1 MSLDITKL
9 LDEVEAEVKTLLKSA
24 QEDAANLA
32 KAEKKD
38 EKSEDSK
45 VAKAEE
51 SAKEESK
58 KEESK
63 KEESSKEEKSAMEKA
78 DEEGSGY
85 ESQAPEAS
93 DEAAAA
99 PEAEAAPEAQAEGAD
114 EVEDVAA
121 MLKDLDDD
129 MLHELYQR
137 IKMELMGRMQA
148 QEGSAEAA
156 PEAAAAPEAEAAP
169 AEQMQMSKSEKEYT
183 EKLAKAESDL
193 KSKEEEIAKLKK
205 SLEEHEK
212 GIGEFA
218 DIVKTLVERPVVR
231 AATDIQFVS
240 KDGDL
245 KKSEKDMS
253 DEEIKKA
260 VDTLS
265 ADRKKLASLSKS
277 ELDVIADFYSGK
289 NVKDKLIKVLNK

>member
-78 DEEGSGY
+78 DEESSGY

-156 PEAAAAPEAEAAP
+156 PEAAAAP

-289 NVKDKLIKVLNK
+289 SVKEKLIKVLNK